1 MANNLILLPPIKD
14 LETKAVLKKLLST
27 HRYLAELKGKAVSI
41 PNESILIN
49 TLVLQEAKDS
59 SEIENIITTHDELYK
74 AQLFNNISG
83 NAAAKEVSN
92 YAEALKHGFELVR
105 TNKILTLNHILEI
118 QKILEQNDA
127 GFRRVPGTALINQNT
142 GETIYTPPQDYDT
155 IVKLMSN
162 LEAYLNNADI
172 SNIDSLIKMAVIHYQ
187 FETIHPFYDGNG
199 RTGRIINILYL
210 VLNNLLDL
218 PILYLSRYIIKH
230 KSDYY
235 RLLQHVRNTGEWEEW
250 ILYILDGV
258 EQTSKETIVLIAE
271 IRKLMQEYKHGIRT
285 KLKKIYSQDLLNNL
299 FRHPYTKIEFLCEEL
314 NISRKTASNY
324 LNELTEYGFLE
335 KQKIWK
341 TNFYVNVPLYNLFKQ
356 DFKPNSDVNIIVTQN
371 PSHE

>member
-1 MANNLILLPPIKD
+1 MANNIILLPPNKD
-14 LETKAVLKKLLST
+14 LETKAVLKKLLSA
-27 HRYLAELKGKAVSI
+27 HRFLAELKGKAVSI

-74 AQLFNNISG
+74 IQLFKNIAG

-92 YAEALKHGFELVR
+92 YEEALKHGFGLVR
-105 TNKILTLNHILEI
+105 TNKILTINHILEI

-127 GFRRVPGTALINQNT
+127 GFRRVPGTALINQYT
-142 GETIYTPPQDYDT
+142 GETIYTPLQDYDT

-172 SNIDSLIKMAVIHYQ
+172 SNVDTLIKMAVLHYQ

-250 ILYILDGV
+250 IFYILDGV

-285 KLKKIYSQDLLNNL
+285 KLKKMYSQDLLNNL
-299 FRHPYTKIEFLCEEL
+299 FRHPYTKIEFLSEEL

-324 LNELTEYGFLE
+324 LNELSEYSFLE

-341 TNFYVNVPLYNLFKQ
+341 TNFYVNALLYNLFKQ
-356 DFKPNSDVNIIVTQN
+356 DYKPNSDENIIVTQN
-371 PSHE
+371 PSHG

>member
-1 MANNLILLPPIKD
+1 MANNLILLPPNKD

-155 IVKLMSN
+155 IVKLMTN

-230 KSDYY
+230 KNDYY

-250 ILYILDGV
+250 ILFILDGI

-271 IRKLMQEYKHGIRT
+271 IKKLMLEYKHGIRD

>member
-1 MANNLILLPPIKD
+1 MINNVNLLPPIKE

-27 HRYLAELKGKAVSI
+27 HRYLAELKGKAISI

-74 AQLFNNISG
+74 VQLFNNIAG

-105 TNKILTLNHILEI
+105 TNKILTINHILEI

-127 GFRRVPGTALINQNT
+127 GFRKVPGTALINQNT
-142 GETIYTPPQDYDT
+142 GETVYTPPQDYDT

-162 LEAYLNNADI
+162 FESYLNNENI
-172 SNIDSLIKMAVIHYQ
+172 SNVDTLIKLAVLHYQ

-230 KSDYY
+230 KSNYY
-235 RLLQHVRNTGEWEEW
+235 RLLQDVRNTGEWEEC
-250 ILYILDGV
+250 ILYMLDGI
-258 EQTSKETIVLIAE
+258 EQTSKETIILIAE
-271 IRKLMQEYKHGIRT
+271 IRKLMQEYKHGIRS

-299 FRHPYTKIEFLCEEL
+299 FRHPYTKIEFLSEEL

-324 LNELTEYGFLE
+324 LNELAEYGFLE

-341 TNFYVNVPLYNLFKQ
+341 TNYYVNVPLYNLFKQ
-356 DFKPNSDVNIIVTQN
+356 ENIQSKDKNIIVTKN

>member
-1 MANNLILLPPIKD
+1 MINNVNFLPPIKE

-27 HRYLAELKGKAVSI
+27 HRYLAELKGKAISI

-74 AQLFNNISG
+74 VQLFNNIAG

-105 TNKILTLNHILEI
+105 TNKILTINHILEI

-127 GFRRVPGTALINQNT
+127 GFRKVPGTALINQNT
-142 GETIYTPPQDYDT
+142 GETVYTPPQDYDT

-162 LEAYLNNADI
+162 FESYLNNENI
-172 SNIDSLIKMAVIHYQ
+172 SNVDTLIKLAVLHYQ

-230 KSDYY
+230 KSNYY
-235 RLLQHVRNTGEWEEW
+235 RLLQDVRNTGEWEEW
-250 ILYILDGV
+250 ILYMLEGI

-271 IRKLMQEYKHGIRT
+271 IRKLMQEYKHGIRS

-299 FRHPYTKIEFLCEEL
+299 FRHPYTKIEFLSEEL

-324 LNELTEYGFLE
+324 LNELAEYGFLE

-341 TNFYVNVPLYNLFKQ
+341 TNYYVNVPLYNLFKHENMQ
-356 DFKPNSDVNIIVTQN
+356 SKDKNIIVTKN

>member
-1 MANNLILLPPIKD
+1 MANNLILLPPNKD

-155 IVKLMSN
+155 IVKLMTN

-230 KSDYY
+230 KNDYY

-250 ILYILDGV
+250 ILFILDGI

-271 IRKLMQEYKHGIRT
+271 IKKLMLEYKHGIRD

-341 TNFYVNVPLYNLFKQ
+341 TNFYVNVPLYNMFKQ